1 MRKERGERER
11 LNGRKK
17 EVPRKSEKEG
27 ARSGIFGKVLCNV
40 RHGRINWLIV
50 ADCNMKQE
58 LPLEFLLSRNAPVKA
73 ENRANKAADEP
84 KPDKSPAR
92 KRAAKKAV

>member
-11 LNGRKK
+11 PNGRKK

-40 RHGRINWLIV
+40 RHGKTNWLIV
-50 ADCNMKQE
+50 SDCNMKQ
-58 LPLEFLLSRNAPVKA
+58 PTTNVKFHSYLKFSKNLQ
-73 ENRANKAADEP
+73 EICIL
-84 KPDKSPAR
+84 
-92 KRAAKKAV
+92 